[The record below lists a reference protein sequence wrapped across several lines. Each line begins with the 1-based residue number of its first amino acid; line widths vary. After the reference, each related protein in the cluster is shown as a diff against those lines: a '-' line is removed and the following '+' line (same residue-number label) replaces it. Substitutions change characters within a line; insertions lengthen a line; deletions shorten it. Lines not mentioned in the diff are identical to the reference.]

1 MLRNKA
7 VTTNVES
14 SISQAINYEL
24 TVADMAKRSEK
35 RAWFVAFTAIIM
47 SLILAAGYFYMLPLK
62 REVPYLVMAD
72 AFTGT
77 STVARLTT
85 DTNYQAVTANDAI
98 NKSNVAHFVLAR
110 ESYDRSLIGTGSWTT
125 VHVMSTNNVS
135 AEYREVHSSKN
146 PDSPAKL
153 YENNKAIRVKI
164 LSITLNRDSSK
175 AVVVDE
181 KGIAVKGP
189 PTSALVRIQ
198 RNLFVKST
206 GKIELLD
213 SKIIAMEFNYNP
225 NLKMSDEGRVL
236 NPLGFQ
242 VTSYRA
248 DNDFSEAPRAEY
260 REQPAAP
267 VAQPAETLLPGEV
280 PPIPGYPGTDA
291 PVQDAVPATPP
302 NSQAPVSNPPNNVKG
317 ASTR

>member
-7 VTTNVES
+7 VTPNVEN
-14 SISQAINYEL
+14 SISQAVNYEV

-35 RAWFVAFTAIIM
+35 RAWFVAFTAIVM

-85 DTNYQAVTANDAI
+85 DTNYQAVTANEAI

-125 VHVMSTNNVS
+125 VHVMATNNVS

-146 PDSPAKL
+146 PYSPAKL

-181 KGIAVKGP
+181 KGVAVKGP

-206 GKIELLD
+206 GQLELLD
-213 SKIIAMEFNYNP
+213 NKIIAMEFNYNP
-225 NLKMSDEGRVL
+225 NLKMTDDGRVL

-260 REQPAAP
+260 RAQAQAP
-267 VAQPAETLLPGEV
+267 VAQPAEALPGEV
-280 PPIPGYPGTDA
+280 PPIPGYPDADA
-291 PVQDAVPATPP
+291 PAQDAAPATPP
-302 NSQAPVSNPPNNVKG
+302 NSQPPASNPSNNVNG